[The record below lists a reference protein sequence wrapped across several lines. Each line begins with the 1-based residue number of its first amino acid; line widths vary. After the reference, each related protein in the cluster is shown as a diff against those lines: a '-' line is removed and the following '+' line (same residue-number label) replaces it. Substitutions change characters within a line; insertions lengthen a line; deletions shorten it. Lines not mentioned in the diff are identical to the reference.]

1 MQKSESMLPVVILA
15 VAAFVFNASEFAPIG
30 LLSAIATDLD
40 RTESSVGFIISAYA
54 WVVMLMSLPLMVMC
68 SRIEYRRLMLT
79 VVGLFT
85 VSHAISGFATG
96 YNMLLFSRIGVACSH
111 AIFWSVTTPLAVKV
125 APRGKGAV
133 AMSMIVV
140 GSSLAQI
147 VGMPLGRVFGLAMGW
162 RWTFLL
168 IGALS
173 AAVLAMLL
181 ISFPKVDNDSDFKLR
196 DLPGVFRNRKL
207 ILIYATVIAF
217 ILGHFTVYS
226 YIEPYLLKEAAFD
239 AATVTF
245 VLMMIGAAGL
255 VASVLFSRLYPTQ
268 QRSLMSVASLF
279 LPLML
284 FVLPFARFS
293 VYNTVLLCI
302 VWGTSQMLIN
312 MILQA
317 RLMDV
322 EKRATTVAMSLY
334 SGLFNLGIGGGAAI
348 GGYICDTS
356 GIGSICWAGALIAL
370 VGTGLALYQY
380 RRV

>member
-1 MQKSESMLPVVILA
+1 MLPVVILA

-30 LLSAIATDLD
+30 LLSAIATDLG

-68 SRIEYRRLMLT
+68 SRIEYRRLILA

-125 APRGKGAV
+125 APQGKGAV

-173 AAVLAMLL
+173 AVVLVMLL
-181 ISFPKVDNDSDFKLR
+181 ISFPKVDNDSDFRLR
-196 DLPGVFRNRKL
+196 DLPGVFRNRNL
-207 ILIYATVIAF
+207 ILIYATIIAF

-356 GIGSICWAGALIAL
+356 GIGSICWAGALLAL
-370 VGTGLALYQY
+370 VGTGLALFQY
-380 RRV
+380 RRG